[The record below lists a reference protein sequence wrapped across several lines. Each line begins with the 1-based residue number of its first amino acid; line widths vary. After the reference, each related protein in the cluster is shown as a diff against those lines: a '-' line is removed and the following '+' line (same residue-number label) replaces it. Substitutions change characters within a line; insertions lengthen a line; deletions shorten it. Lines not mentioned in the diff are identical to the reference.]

1 MAVMKAP
8 GRRRTSA
15 LGLLAAGVMAV
26 AGTATAAPAT
36 ATAADSASASL
47 QASTLGAQAA
57 QSGRYFGAAVAA
69 GKLGDGTYSTILNR
83 EFNMVTPENEMK
95 WDTTE
100 RSRGSFNFGP
110 ADQIVNH
117 ATSHGQRVR
126 GHTLVWHSQLPSWVS
141 SIGDAN
147 TLRTVMNN
155 HINGVMAHYKGKVYA
170 WDVVNEAFADGGSG
184 AHRPSVFQNLLGDGF
199 IEQAF
204 RTARAADPAA
214 KLCYNDY
221 NIENWSDAKTQGV
234 YRMVRD
240 FKARG
245 VPIDC
250 VGFQAHFGTGG
261 PPASFQTTL
270 SNFAA
275 LGVDV
280 QITELDIAQAP
291 TTAYAN
297 TVKACMNVARC
308 NGITVWGI
316 RDTDSW
322 RSGEKPLLFDGS
334 GNKKPA
340 YNATLS
346 ALGGTPTAKTPAKA
360 TANTVTNASAQ
371 TPPKP
376 MKAPA
381 KTPASLGSAA
391 ALPGSFSW
399 SSSGVLMSPK
409 PDSTHNIAGLK
420 DPTVVYYN
428 GKYHVFAS
436 VASSSGYSLVYLSFS
451 DWSQAASATHHY
463 LDRTGIGSGYR
474 AAPQVFYFAP
484 QRTWYLVYQTG
495 NASYSTNTDISN
507 PAGWSAPRNFY
518 SSMPDIIKQNIGNG
532 YWVDMWVI
540 CDSANC
546 YLFSSDDNGHL
557 YRSQTT
563 LAQFPNGFTN
573 TVIAAQ
579 DSNKY
584 ALFEA
589 SNVYKVQGSNQY
601 LLIVE
606 AIGSDGRRYFRS
618 WTSSSLAGSWTPL
631 AASENNPFARAGNV
645 GFPSG
650 AWTRDISHGELIRA
664 GYDQTLTINPCKMQY
679 LYQGM
684 NPNAGGD
691 YNSLPWRLGLLTQTN
706 STC

>member
-1 MAVMKAP
+1 MALTP
-8 GRRRTSA
+8 RRGRRRVSV
-15 LGLLAAGVMAV
+15 LGLLAATVMTTAGL
-26 AGTATAAPAT
+26 AGTAGAATGPAQERTAQKQT
-36 ATAADSASASL
+36 ATGSAK
-47 QASTLGAQAA
+47 ASTLGAQAA

-69 GKLGDGTYSTILNR
+69 GKLGDGTYATILNR

-95 WDTTE
+95 WDTIE
-100 RSRGSFNFGP
+100 RSRGSFNFAP
-110 ADQIVNH
+110 ADQIANH
-117 ATSHGQRVR
+117 ATSRGQRLR

-141 SIGDAN
+141 SIGDAT
-147 TLRTVMNN
+147 TLRSVMKN
-155 HINGVMAHYKGKVYA
+155 HITTTMAHYKGKIYA
-170 WDVVNEAFADGGSG
+170 WDVVNEAFADGGG
-184 AHRPSVFQNLLGDGF
+184 GQHRPSVFQNLLGDGF
-199 IEQAF
+199 IEEAF
-204 RTARAADPAA
+204 RAARSADPAA

-221 NIENWSDAKTQGV
+221 NIEDWSAAKTQGV

-270 SNFAA
+270 SSFAA

-291 TTAYAN
+291 TAAYTN
-297 TVKACMNVARC
+297 TVRACMNVSRC
-308 NGITVWGI
+308 TGITVWGI
-316 RDTDSW
+316 RDSDSW
-322 RSGEKPLLFDGS
+322 RAGEKPLLFDNN
-334 GNKKPA
+334 GNKKAA
-340 YNATLS
+340 YNATLT
-346 ALGGTPTAKTPAKA
+346 ALGGTPAAKA
-360 TANTVTNASAQ
+360 ATRTTASPT
-371 TPPKP
+371 
-376 MKAPA
+376 
-381 KTPASLGSAA
+381 ASLPS
-391 ALPGSFSW
+391 SFKW
-399 SSSGVLMSPK
+399 NSSGILMSPK
-409 PDSTHNIAGLK
+409 PDATHNIAGLK
-420 DPTVVYYN
+420 DPTVVYHN
-428 GKYHVFAS
+428 GKWHVFAS
-436 VASSSGYSLVYLSFS
+436 VASASGYNLVYLSFT

-463 LDRTGIGSGYR
+463 LDRTAIGTGYR

-484 QRTWYLVYQTG
+484 QNKWYLVYQTG
-495 NASYSTNTDISN
+495 NASYSTNSDISN
-507 PAGWSAPRNFY
+507 PNGWSAPKNFY
-518 SSMPDIIKQNIGNG
+518 SAMPDIIKQNIGNG

-579 DSNKY
+579 DPNKY

-589 SNVYKVQGSNQY
+589 SNIYKVQGSNQY

-606 AIGSDGRRYFRS
+606 AIGSDGKRYFRS
-618 WTSSSLAGSWTPL
+618 WTSGSIAGSWTPL
-631 AASENNPFARAGNV
+631 AASEANPFARANNTA
-645 GFPSG
+645 FPAG
-650 AWTRDISHGELIRA
+650 AWTKDISHGELIRA
-664 GYDQTLTINPCKMQY
+664 GNDQTLTINPCKLQY

-691 YNSLPWRLGLLTQTN
+691 YNTLPWRLGLLTQTN
-706 STC
+706 SAC

>member
-1 MAVMKAP
+1 MKLQYRR
-8 GRRRTSA
+8 GRARASV
-15 LGLLAAGVMAV
+15 LGLVVVGVMTV
-26 AGTATAAPAT
+26 SGTATAAPVN
-36 ATAADSASASL
+36 AAGSA

-147 TLRTVMNN
+147 TLRDVMNN
-155 HINGVMAHYKGKVYA
+155 HITTQMAHYKGKVYA

-184 AHRPSVFQNLLGDGF
+184 QHRPSVFQNLLGDGF

-204 RTARAADPAA
+204 RTARSADPAA

-240 FKARG
+240 FMSRG

-270 SNFAA
+270 SSFAA

-291 TTAYAN
+291 STAYAN
-297 TVKACMNVARC
+297 TVRACMNVSRC
-308 NGITVWGI
+308 TGITVWGI

-322 RSGEKPLLFDGS
+322 RAGEKPLLFDGS
-334 GNKKPA
+334 GNKKAA
-340 YNATLS
+340 YNAALT
-346 ALGGTPTAKTPAKA
+346 ALGGTPAARTTA
-360 TANTVTNASAQ
+360 S
-371 TPPKP
+371 
-376 MKAPA
+376 
-381 KTPASLGSAA
+381 PASPASSPASSASPA
-391 ALPGSFSW
+391 ASLPSSFRW
-399 SSSGVLMSPK
+399 SSSGSLIAPK
-409 PDSTHNIAGLK
+409 PDATHNIAGLK
-420 DPTVVYYN
+420 DPTVVYHN
-428 GKYHVFAS
+428 GKWHVFAS
-436 VASSSGYSLVYLSFS
+436 VASSSGYGLVYLNFT
-451 DWSQAASATHHY
+451 DWSQAASAPHYY
-463 LDRTGIGSGYR
+463 LDRGAIGAGYR

-484 QRTWYLVYQTG
+484 QKTWYLVYQTG

-507 PAGWSAPRNFY
+507 PNGWSAPRNFY
-518 SSMPDIIKQNIGNG
+518 SSMPDIIRQNIGNG

-589 SNVYKVQGSNQY
+589 SNVYKVQDSNQY

-618 WTSSSLAGSWTPL
+618 WTSGSIAGSWTPL
-631 AASENNPFARAGNV
+631 AASESNPFARASSTA
-645 GFPSG
+645 FTSG
-650 AWTRDISHGELIRA
+650 AWTKDISHGEMIRA
-664 GYDQTLTINPCKMQY
+664 GNDQTLTINPCKIQY
-679 LYQGM
+679 LYQGLD
-684 NPNAGGD
+684 PNAGGD
-691 YNSLPWRLGLLTQTN
+691 YNSLPWRLGLLAQTN

>member
-1 MAVMKAP
+1 MNPLKRL
-8 GRRRTSA
+8 GSRRASV
-15 LGLLAAGVMAV
+15 LSLLAV
-26 AGTATAAPAT
+26 ATLVTPGAAAAAPDAVR
-36 ATAADSASASL
+36 
-47 QASTLGAQAA
+47 ASTLGAQAA

-69 GKLGDGTYSTILNR
+69 GKLGDGTYTSILDR
-83 EFNMVTPENEMK
+83 EFNSVTPENEMK

-110 ADQIVNH
+110 ADQIVNR
-117 ATSHGQRVR
+117 ATARGQKVR
-126 GHTLVWHSQLPSWVS
+126 GHTLVWHSQLPGWVG

-147 TLRTVMNN
+147 TLRSVMNN
-155 HINGVMAHYKGKVYA
+155 HITTEMNHFKGKIYA

-184 AHRPSVFQNLLGDGF
+184 QHRPSVFQNLLGDGF

-204 RTARAADPAA
+204 RTARSADPAA

-221 NIENWSDAKTQGV
+221 SIEDWNAAKTQGV

-250 VGFQAHFGTGG
+250 VGFQAHFGAGG
-261 PPASFQTTL
+261 PPSNFRTTL
-270 SNFAA
+270 ANFAA

-297 TVKACMNVARC
+297 TVRACMNVARC
-308 NGITVWGI
+308 TGITTWGI
-316 RDTDSW
+316 RDSDSW
-322 RSGEKPLLFDGS
+322 RSGENPLLFDRG

-340 YNATLS
+340 YQSTLS
-346 ALGGTPTAKTPAKA
+346 ALGGTAAAPGTAAIRS
-360 TANTVTNASAQ
+360 TAPHPSR
-371 TPPKP
+371 
-376 MKAPA
+376 
-381 KTPASLGSAA
+381 SAA
-391 ALPGSFSW
+391 ALPGRFSW
-399 SSSGVLMSPK
+399 SSSGALIAPK
-409 PDSTHNIAGLK
+409 PDATHNIAGIK
-420 DPTVVYYN
+420 DPSVVYYN

-436 VASSSGYSLVYLSFS
+436 TASASGYNLVYLSFS
-451 DWSQAASATHHY
+451 DWSQAGSATHHY
-463 LDRTGIGSGYR
+463 LDRTAIGTGYR
-474 AAPQVFYFAP
+474 AAPQVFYNAP
-484 QRTWYLVYQTG
+484 QRLWYLVYQTG
-495 NASYSTNTDISN
+495 NASYSTNPDISN
-507 PAGWSAPRNFY
+507 PNGWSAPRNFY
-518 SSMPDIIKQNIGNG
+518 SSMPDIIRQNIGNG

-563 LAQFPNGFTN
+563 VGQFPNGFTN

-579 DSNKY
+579 DSNRY

-589 SNVYKVQGSNQY
+589 SNIYKVQGSNQY
-601 LLIVE
+601 LLLVE

-618 WTSSSLAGSWTPL
+618 WTSGSLAGSWTPL
-631 AASENNPFARAGNV
+631 AASEGNPFARASNV
-645 GFPSG
+645 TFPSG
-650 AWTRDISHGELIRA
+650 AWSKDVSHGEMIRS
-664 GYDQTLTINPCKMQY
+664 GYDQTLTIPACRLQY
-679 LYQGM
+679 LYQGL

>member
-1 MAVMKAP
+1 MTLLIRSA
-8 GRRRTSA
+8 RRRASA

-26 AGTATAAPAT
+26 AGTATAAPAPSS
-36 ATAADSASASL
+36 AAAPDSAAASDSV

-69 GKLGDGTYSTILNR
+69 GKLGDGTYSTILDR

-100 RSRGSFNFGP
+100 RSRGSFNFAP
-110 ADQIVNH
+110 ADQIVGH
-117 ATSHGQRVR
+117 ATSHSQRVR

-141 SIGDAN
+141 SITDAN
-147 TLRTVMNN
+147 TLRSVMNN
-155 HINGVMAHYKGKVYA
+155 HITTLMNHYKGKVYA

-184 AHRPSVFQNLLGDGF
+184 AHRASVFQNLLGDSF

-204 RTARAADPAA
+204 RTARSADASA

-297 TVKACMNVARC
+297 TVKACLNVARC
-308 NGITVWGI
+308 TGITTWGI

-322 RSGEKPLLFDGS
+322 RAGEKPLLFDGS
-334 GNKKPA
+334 GNKKAA
-340 YNATLS
+340 YNSVLS
-346 ALGGTPTAKTPAKA
+346 TLGGTASAKA
-360 TANTVTNASAQ
+360 TARAS
-371 TPPKP
+371 TSP
-376 MKAPA
+376 
-381 KTPASLGSAA
+381 TSSAA
-391 ALPGSFSW
+391 ALPTRYSW
-399 SSSGVLMSPK
+399 SSSGILMSPK
-409 PDSTHNIAGLK
+409 SDSTHNIAGLK
-420 DPTVVYYN
+420 DPSVVYYN

-451 DWSQAASATHHY
+451 DWSQAASATHYY
-463 LDRTGIGSGYR
+463 LDRSGIGTGYR

-507 PAGWSAPRNFY
+507 PGGWSAPRNFY

-606 AIGSDGRRYFRS
+606 AIGSDGKRYFRS
-618 WTSSSLAGSWTPL
+618 WTSSSIGGSWTPL
-631 AASENNPFARAGNV
+631 AASESNPFARASNTA
-645 GFPSG
+645 FPSG
-650 AWTRDISHGELIRA
+650 AWTKDISHGELIRA
-664 GYDQTLTINPCKMQY
+664 GYDQTLTINPCKLQY

-684 NPNAGGD
+684 NPNASGD
-691 YNSLPWRLGLLTQTN
+691 YNTLPWRLGLLTQTN

>member
-1 MAVMKAP
+1 MTVVKPP
-8 GRRRTSA
+8 GRYRNLA

-26 AGTATAAPAT
+26 AGTAAPASAT
-36 ATAADSASASL
+36 ATATDSAAASDSV

-57 QSGRYFGAAVAA
+57 QSGRYFGTAVA
-69 GKLGDGTYSTILNR
+69 GGRLGDGTYSTILNR

-110 ADQIVNH
+110 ADQIVNQ
-117 ATSHGQRVR
+117 ATSRGQRVR

-147 TLRTVMNN
+147 TLRSVMNN
-155 HINGVMAHYKGKVYA
+155 HINGVMGHYKGKVYA

-199 IEQAF
+199 IEEAF
-204 RTARAADPAA
+204 RTARAADASA

-221 NIENWSDAKTQGV
+221 NIENWTDAKTQGV

-291 TTAYAN
+291 ATAYAN

-322 RSGEKPLLFDGS
+322 RAGENPLLFDGG

-340 YNATLS
+340 YNSALT
-346 ALGGTPTAKTPAKA
+346 ALGGTPAVKAAANTVTKAAAKTPAK
-360 TANTVTNASAQ
+360 S
-371 TPPKP
+371 
-376 MKAPA
+376 
-381 KTPASLGSAA
+381 PASPASSAA
-391 ALPGSFSW
+391 ALPGSYGW

-436 VASSSGYSLVYLSFS
+436 VASSSGYSLVYLNFT
-451 DWSQAASATHHY
+451 DWSQAASATHYY
-463 LDRTGIGSGYR
+463 LDRSAIGTGYR

-507 PAGWSAPRNFY
+507 PNGWSAPRNFY

-589 SNVYKVQGSNQY
+589 SNVYKVQDSNQY

-618 WTSSSLAGSWTPL
+618 WTSSSIGGSWTPL
-631 AASENNPFARAGNV
+631 AASENNPFARASNTT
-645 GFPSG
+645 FPSG

-691 YNSLPWRLGLLTQTN
+691 YNTLPWRLGLLTQTN